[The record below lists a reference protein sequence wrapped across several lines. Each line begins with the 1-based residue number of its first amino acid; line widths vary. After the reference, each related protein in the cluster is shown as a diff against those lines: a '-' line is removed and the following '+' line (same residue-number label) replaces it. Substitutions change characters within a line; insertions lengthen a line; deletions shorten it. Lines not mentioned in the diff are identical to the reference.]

1 MRVPAVAPPVPVI
14 PSFLGTGRPEDGVGE
29 AIAGSPVPPNGGTD
43 GGGGGIIASFLE
55 GRGEK
60 TARAYRQDLE
70 DFARFA
76 TAPDAA
82 TACAWLLSRG
92 QGPANRLGLAY
103 RAWLREKGL
112 SPATI
117 NRRLAALR
125 SLTKLARLVGVID
138 WALAVPNLPSEA
150 YRDTRG
156 PGVDAIRSMLQRA
169 TVREAA
175 LLHLL
180 YDLGLRRAEV
190 VALDLSDFELERQ
203 TVWVKGK
210 GRLEK
215 SPLTLPPA
223 ACEALGAWVSER
235 GDQPGPL
242 FVNFD
247 RAKKGADQRL
257 SATSLYRM
265 VRARAEDAGT
275 RATPH
280 GLRHTAITEACKAAA
295 QAGIGL
301 EEVMDFSRH
310 RNVGT
315 LLRYRDRERNVQG
328 RLAQLVSEA
337 GKENL

>member
-1 MRVPAVAPPVPVI
+1 MR
-14 PSFLGTGRPEDGVGE
+14 PSPEASLPLSRAASVSSGEGEIVEAFL
-29 AIAGSPVPPNGGTD
+29 S
-43 GGGGGIIASFLE
+43 
-55 GRGEK
+55 GRGER
-60 TARAYRQDLE
+60 TTRAYRQDLE

-76 TAPDAA
+76 AAKDAP

-92 QGPANRLGLAY
+92 HGPANRLGLAY
-103 RAWLREKGL
+103 RAALREKGL

-125 SLTKLARLVGVID
+125 SLTKLARLVGAID
-138 WALAVPNLPSEA
+138 WALEVPNLPSEA

-156 PGVDAIRSMLQRA
+156 PGVAAIRAMLDGA
-169 TVREAA
+169 PPREAA

-190 VALDLSDFELERQ
+190 VALDVADLELSRQ
-203 TVWVKGK
+203 TVFVQGK

-215 SPLTLPPA
+215 APLALPPA
-223 ACEALGAWVSER
+223 ACEALAAWLDVR
-235 GDQPGPL
+235 GDAPGPL
-242 FVNFD
+242 FINFD
-247 RAKKGADQRL
+247 RAGKGEERRL
-257 SATSLYRM
+257 SATSLYRI
-265 VRARAEDAGT
+265 VRERAERVGV

-295 QAGIGL
+295 EAGIGL

-328 RLAQLVSEA
+328 RLATLVSEA
-337 GKENL
+337 KATP

>member
-1 MRVPAVAPPVPVI
+1 MN
-14 PSFLGTGRPEDGVGE
+14 
-29 AIAGSPVPPNGGTD
+29 AIAPNPDNGEPNKEFSLSGPPLLGLGETGD
-43 GGGGGIIASFLE
+43 SDLIAAFLE

-60 TARAYRQDLE
+60 TARAYRQDLA

-76 TAPDAA
+76 TAPDAP
-82 TACAWLLSRG
+82 TACGWLLSRG
-92 QGPANRLGLAY
+92 HGGANRLGLAY
-103 RAWLREKGL
+103 RAYLREKKL

-125 SLTKLARLVGVID
+125 SLTKLARLIGVID
-138 WALAVPNLPSEA
+138 WALEVPNLPSEA

-156 PGVDAIRSMLQRA
+156 PGVE
-169 TVREAA
+169 TVRAMLDGADSPRERA

-190 VALDLSDFELERQ
+190 VALDLSDLELSRQ

-215 SPLTLPPA
+215 SPLSLPPA
-223 ACEALGAWVSER
+223 ACEALGSWVSQR
-235 GDQPGPL
+235 GEAPGPL
-242 FVNFD
+242 FLNFD
-247 RAKKGADQRL
+247 RAGKGAEQRL
-257 SATSLYRM
+257 SATSLYRL
-265 VRARAEDAGT
+265 VRARAEGVGAS
-275 RATPH
+275 ATPH

-295 QAGIGL
+295 SAGIGL

-310 RNVGT
+310 RNVST

-337 GKENL
+337 GK